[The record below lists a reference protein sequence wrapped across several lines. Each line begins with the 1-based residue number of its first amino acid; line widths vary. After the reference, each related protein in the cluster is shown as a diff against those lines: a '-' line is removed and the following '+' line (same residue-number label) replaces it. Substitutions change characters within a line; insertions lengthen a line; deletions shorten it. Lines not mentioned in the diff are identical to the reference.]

1 MSISITP
8 SISYKFGWLPD
19 VPDQRDIPFR
29 AVFRVP
35 AQAPAK
41 IDLRENCSAVEQQ
54 GNLGSCTAQ
63 ALVGALEF
71 LELRKD
77 GRAACAAP
85 TSENRKLVRHRLGD
99 GGSKIA
105 TSPRN
110 GVSGRLAPGAD
121 VENSFRDL
129 SRLFV
134 YYNEREAMGAIM
146 EDSGAMLRTGIKV
159 LKKLG
164 VCREENWPYKISRFK
179 EKPPDNCYREAEN
192 HQVTAYQRLHTL
204 AEMKACLAM
213 GLPFVFGFAVYEHV
227 MSEQV
232 RKSGIIRRPR
242 RNERMIG
249 GHAVMAV
256 GYDDAKKN
264 LLFRNSW
271 GSEWGKSGYGSLPYD
286 YPESRELSDDFWC
299 IQATES
305 NRYARRKI
313 KDEFCG
319 RIS

>member
-1 MSISITP
+1 MSVP
-8 SISYKFGWLPD
+8 VNRLAPYKFGWLPD
-19 VPDQRDIPFR
+19 VPDRRDIPFA

-35 AQAPAK
+35 ARAPAK
-41 IDLRENCSAVEQQ
+41 IDLRGGCSAVEQQ

-71 LELRKD
+71 LELRSLPPPSDK
-77 GRAACAAP
+77 
-85 TSENRKLVRHRLGD
+85 
-99 GGSKIA
+99 SKIA
-105 TSPRN
+105 NPKSKISR
-110 GVSGRLAPGAD
+110 
-121 VENSFRDL
+121 FRDL

-134 YYNEREAMGAIM
+134 YYNERAAMGTVN

-159 LKKLG
+159 LKNIG
-164 VCREENWPYKISRFK
+164 VCRETIWPYKINRFT
-179 EKPPDNCYREAEN
+179 EKPPDNCFSEAES

-232 RKSGIIRRPR
+232 RKSGIIRLPR
-242 RNERMIG
+242 RNESMIG
-249 GHAVMAV
+249 GHAVMAA
-256 GYDDAKKN
+256 GYDDVKGILIFK
-264 LLFRNSW
+264 NSW
-271 GSEWGKSGYGSLPYD
+271 GTEWGKSGYGFLPYD

-305 NRYARRKI
+305 SLYAQWKIRR
-313 KDEFCG
+313 DTT
-319 RIS
+319 IS

>member
-1 MSISITP
+1 MKSISADPIP
-8 SISYKFGWLPD
+8 YKFGWLPD

-35 AQAPAK
+35 AKVPAK
-41 IDLRENCSAVEQQ
+41 IDLRDGCSPVEQQ

-71 LELRKD
+71 LELRSLQSPSGKSRIQNLP
-77 GRAACAAP
+77 GVALWAKTGP
-85 TSENRKLVRHRLGD
+85 K
-99 GGSKIA
+99 SKIDA
-105 TSPRN
+105 
-110 GVSGRLAPGAD
+110 
-121 VENSFRDL
+121 FRDL

-134 YYNEREAMGAIM
+134 YYNERAAMGTIT
-146 EDSGAMLRTGIKV
+146 EDSGAMLRTGIKI

-164 VCREENWPYKISRFK
+164 VCREAIWPYQISRFK
-179 EKPPDNCYREAEN
+179 KKPPDNCFSEAGD

-227 MSEQV
+227 MSAQV
-232 RKSGIIRRPR
+232 RKSGIIRLPR
-242 RNERMIG
+242 QNERMIG
-249 GHAVMAV
+249 GHAVMAI
-256 GYDDAKKN
+256 GYDDAKKI

-271 GSEWGKSGYGSLPYD
+271 GSDWGNSGYGSLPYD

-305 NRYARRKI
+305 NLYAMWKI
-313 KDEFCG
+313 RQDFAV
-319 RIS
+319 S

>member
-1 MSISITP
+1 MSISINHSFP
-8 SISYKFGWLPD
+8 YKFGWLPD
-19 VPDQRDIPFR
+19 VPDRRDIPFST
-29 AVFRVP
+29 VFRVP
-35 AQAPAK
+35 AKVPAK
-41 IDLRENCSAVEQQ
+41 IDLRGGCSPIEQQ

-63 ALVGALEF
+63 ALVGGLEF
-71 LELRKD
+71 LELQ
-77 GRAACAAP
+77 AE
-85 TSENRKLVRHRLGD
+85 T
-99 GGSKIA
+99 SKIGNRQ
-105 TSPRN
+105 SKIK
-110 GVSGRLAPGAD
+110 
-121 VENSFRDL
+121 NSFADL

-134 YYNEREAMGAIM
+134 YYNEREAMDTVM

-164 VCREENWPYKISRFK
+164 VCRESIWPYKITRFT
-179 EKPPDNCYREAEN
+179 EKPSANCYREAEN

-227 MSEQV
+227 MTESV
-232 RKSGIIRRPR
+232 RKSGIIRLPR
-242 RNERMIG
+242 QNERMIG

-256 GYDDAKKN
+256 GYDNAKKT

-271 GSEWGKSGYGSLPYD
+271 GTEWGKSGYGSLPYD

-305 NRYARRKI
+305 NLYAMWKI
-313 KDEFCG
+313 RQDTAL
-319 RIS
+319 S